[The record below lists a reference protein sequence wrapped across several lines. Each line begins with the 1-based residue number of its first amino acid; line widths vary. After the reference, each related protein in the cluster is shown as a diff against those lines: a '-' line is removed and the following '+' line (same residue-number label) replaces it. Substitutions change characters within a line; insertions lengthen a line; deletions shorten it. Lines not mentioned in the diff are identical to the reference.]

1 VSDLI
6 NRLRN
11 AEDPNTYVSEG
22 DLWNLCGEAA
32 EELER
37 LRAENERLREA
48 LKKLRD
54 CDWTITL
61 PDRMDAVRDM
71 AKQALSQGGEGV

>member
-1 VSDLI
+1 MSDYTYAEASLI
-6 NRLRN
+6 QAIN
-11 AEDPNTYVSEG
+11 ADNQ
-22 DLWNLCGEAA
+22 
-32 EELER
+32 R

>member
-6 NRLRN
+6 DRLRH
-11 AEDPNTYVSEG
+11 AADPNTYVSEG

-37 LRAENERLREA
+37 QGAENERLRA
-48 LKKLRD
+48 VLTRLRD

-61 PDRMDAVRDM
+61 PDRMDAVRDI
-71 AKQALSQGGEGV
+71 AKQALSQGGEGF